1 MSFNKKKGG
10 EDIGRII
17 IFTASFY
24 AVFLNSSLSKSQLD
38 LLYVS
43 FKTYIFYYSTKANIQ
58 FDIYE
63 VKQLET
69 LK

>member
-1 MSFNKKKGG
+1 MSFNKKRG
-10 EDIGRII
+10 EKDIGRII
-17 IFTASFY
+17 IFMASFY
-24 AVFLNSSLSKSQLD
+24 AVFLNSTLSKSQLD

-43 FKTYIFYYSTKANIQ
+43 FKTYIFYYSAKANIQ